1 MKHRKIIK
9 FFLILSAAS
18 ILSIGIL
25 TLLFFLFFPKDKI
38 SSMIVS
44 KARST
49 LNRHI
54 EVGKID
60 YSAGGIKI
68 HSVQIHET
76 DSRESK
82 VMISIKSVSVR
93 FSLLSL
99 LKEDFQ
105 LKKIYFNEADI
116 NIRYDNGKYNLK
128 SLIDDMKQNSSGESA
143 SKPDIKFSNCRVNLL
158 STENEYIPA
167 CGTYLFGGDISFDS
181 EIVEAD
187 NFSVKL
193 PETRGNIE
201 TEFIVT
207 KENDKSVISGN
218 LNIQKL
224 RLDWLYKIKDITGL
238 PFVEANG
245 KLSAFVLKDGI
256 IEGKAEA
263 KSQMSK
269 GGFLEADGKLKI
281 IFSEKNITIEDAE
294 ASLNHSKAKVTYL
307 NIITTGPQINFTA
320 PSADLTLPD
329 IFPYLDFIPSG
340 IDGHYKGA
348 VSYRAHKL
356 NLEGDLSNGSF
367 LKTKN
372 LITGVNA
379 KISVKNNIFSHENI
393 SFSFR
398 NKPASISIASLDES
412 LENFAA
418 NISIPDAEADD
429 FSILGE
435 ALSQSKSSPSKTT
448 VKGTLSLGQIKFKKG
463 VAERVT
469 LKFSKSGNALSVPS
483 VSFSLFDALFAG
495 EFYISD
501 LSGKGNGNFKM
512 RFSNLK
518 IQKLSELD
526 DNFSDRAFG
535 IAEGKAEGNFS
546 LSATKI
552 SDELNYHSEFN
563 ITNGKITN
571 TGLQNNL
578 GFLLDPLKHKLRDIE
593 FNRIYGSFDAYGPKY
608 SIRQIAFTS
617 RDIKLS
623 VAGDVNKD
631 KSGNINIKL
640 EFNNDFIADIPNIAY
655 INLSKY
661 KSGKWY
667 LIPIRAK
674 GSDITKKDNYN
685 IVD

>member
-54 EVGKID
+54 EAGKID

-68 HSVQIHET
+68 HSVKIHET
-76 DSRESK
+76 DSAESE
-82 VMISIKSVSVR
+82 VMVSIKSVSVR

-99 LKEDFQ
+99 LTDDFQ

-116 NIRYDNGKYNLK
+116 NIRYDNGKYNIK
-128 SLIDDMKQNSSGESA
+128 SLIDNMKQNSSGESA
-143 SKPDIKFSNCRVNLL
+143 SKPDIKFSDCRLNLI
-158 STENEYIPA
+158 STEKEYIPA
-167 CGTYLFGGDISFDS
+167 CGIYQFGCDLSFDG
-181 EIVEAD
+181 EIIEAD
-187 NFSVKL
+187 NFSVTL
-193 PETRGNIE
+193 PESRGNIE
-201 TEFIVT
+201 TEFIIT

-245 KLSAFVLKDGI
+245 KLSAFVLKDGT

-269 GGFLEADGKLKI
+269 GGFLEAEGRLKI
-281 IFSEKNITIEDAE
+281 NFSEKNITVDNGE
-294 ASLNHSKAKVTYL
+294 AVLNQSKAKVSYL
-307 NIITTGPQINFTA
+307 NIITNGPQINFTA

-329 IFPYLDFIPSG
+329 LFPYLDFIPSG
-340 IDGHYKGA
+340 IDGHYKGS

-356 NLEGDLSNGSF
+356 SIEGELSNGSF

-372 LITGVNA
+372 LITGVNS

-393 SFSFR
+393 PFTFR
-398 NKPASISIASLDES
+398 NKPATISIASLDES
-412 LENFAA
+412 LENIAA
-418 NISIPDAEADD
+418 NINISDAETDD
-429 FSILGE
+429 FALLGE
-435 ALSQSKSSPSKTT
+435 SLGQNNSTQSKTT
-448 VKGTLSLGQIKFKKG
+448 VKGTLSLGQMKFKKG
-463 VAERVT
+463 VAEKVT
-469 LKFSKSGNALSVPS
+469 LKFSKSGNTLSVPS
-483 VSFSLFDALFAG
+483 ASFSLFDALFAG

-526 DNFSDRAFG
+526 ENFSDRAFG

-546 LSATKI
+546 LSAKNI
-552 SDELNYHSEFN
+552 SDELNYHSEFS

-593 FNRIYGSFDAYGPKY
+593 FNRIYGSFDAYGPRY
-608 SIRQIAFTS
+608 IIRQIAFTS

-661 KSGKWY
+661 KTGKWY

>member
-1 MKHRKIIK
+1 
-9 FFLILSAAS
+9 
-18 ILSIGIL
+18 
-25 TLLFFLFFPKDKI
+25 
-38 SSMIVS
+38 MIVS
-44 KARST
+44 KARTT

-54 EVGKID
+54 EAGKID

-68 HSVQIHET
+68 HSVKIHET

-105 LKKIYFNEADI
+105 LKKIYFNEADL

-167 CGTYLFGGDISFDS
+167 CGTYLFGGDISFDG

-269 GGFLEADGKLKI
+269 GGFLEAEGRLKI
-281 IFSEKNITIEDAE
+281 NFSEKNITVDNGE
-294 ASLNHSKAKVTYL
+294 AVLNQSKAKVSYL

-329 IFPYLDFIPSG
+329 IFQYLDFIPSG

-356 NLEGDLSNGSF
+356 SIEGELSNGSF
-367 LKTKN
+367 LKSKN
-372 LITGVNA
+372 LITGVNS
-379 KISVKNNIFSHENI
+379 KISVKNNIFAHENI
-393 SFSFR
+393 PFTFR
-398 NKPASISIASLDES
+398 NKTAAISIASLDES
-412 LENFAA
+412 LENIAA
-418 NISIPDAEADD
+418 NISISDAETDD
-429 FSILGE
+429 FALLGDS
-435 ALSQSKSSPSKTT
+435 LGQNKSSQSKTT
-448 VKGTLSLGQIKFKKG
+448 IKGTLSLGRMKFKKG
-463 VAERVT
+463 VAEKVT

-483 VSFSLFDALFAG
+483 ASFSLFDALFAG

-526 DNFSDRAFG
+526 ENFSDRAFG
-535 IAEGKAEGNFS
+535 IAEGKAEGYFS
-546 LSATKI
+546 LSAKNI
-552 SDELNYHSEFN
+552 SDELNYHSEFS

-593 FNRIYGSFDAYGPKY
+593 FNRIYGSFDANGPKY
-608 SIRQIAFTS
+608 TIRQIAFTS

>member
-38 SSMIVS
+38 SSVIVS

-54 EVGKID
+54 EAGKID

-68 HSVQIHET
+68 HSVKIHET
-76 DSRESK
+76 DSAESE

-99 LKEDFQ
+99 LKDDFQ
-105 LKKIYFNEADI
+105 LKKIYFNDAEI

-128 SLIDDMKQNSSGESA
+128 SLIDDMKQNNSGDGA
-143 SKPDIKFSNCRVNLL
+143 SKPDIKFSNCMVNLI
-158 STENEYIPA
+158 STENEYNPA
-167 CGTYLFGGDISFDS
+167 RGSYIFGGDLSFDG
-181 EIVEAD
+181 EIIEAD
-187 NFSVKL
+187 NFSVTL
-193 PETRGNIE
+193 PESRGNIE

-207 KENDKSVISGN
+207 KENDKTVISGN
-218 LNIQKL
+218 LNILKL
-224 RLDWLYKIKDITGL
+224 RLDWLYQIKNITGL

-281 IFSEKNITIEDAE
+281 IFSEKNITVEDAE

-320 PSADLTLPD
+320 ASSDLMLQD
-329 IFPYLDFIPSG
+329 IFPYLNFIPSG

-348 VSYRAHKL
+348 ASYRAHKL

-372 LITGVNA
+372 LITGVNT

-393 SFSFR
+393 SFTFR

-418 NISIPDAEADD
+418 NISIPDAETDD

-435 ALSQSKSSPSKTT
+435 ALGQSKSSPSKTT

-463 VAERVT
+463 VAEKVN
-469 LKFSKSGNALSVPS
+469 LKFSKSGNTLSVPS
-483 VSFSLFDALFAG
+483 ISFNLFDALFAG

-552 SDELNYHSEFN
+552 SDELNYHSEFS

>member
-1 MKHRKIIK
+1 
-9 FFLILSAAS
+9 
-18 ILSIGIL
+18 
-25 TLLFFLFFPKDKI
+25 
-38 SSMIVS
+38 MIVS
-44 KARST
+44 KARTT

-54 EVGKID
+54 EAGKID

-68 HSVQIHET
+68 HSVKIHET
-76 DSRESK
+76 DSAESE

-99 LKEDFQ
+99 LKDDFQ
-105 LKKIYFNEADI
+105 LKKIYFNDAEI

-128 SLIDDMKQNSSGESA
+128 SLIDDMKQNNSGDGA
-143 SKPDIKFSNCRVNLL
+143 SKPDIKFSNCMVNLI
-158 STENEYIPA
+158 STENEYNPA
-167 CGTYLFGGDISFDS
+167 RGSYIFGGDLSFDGD
-181 EIVEAD
+181 IIEAD
-187 NFSVKL
+187 NFSVTL
-193 PETRGNIE
+193 PESRGNIE
-201 TEFIVT
+201 TDFIIT

-218 LNIQKL
+218 LNILKL
-224 RLDWLYKIKDITGL
+224 RLDWLYEIEDITGL
-238 PFVEANG
+238 PFIEANG

-340 IDGHYKGA
+340 IDGYYKGA

-372 LITGVNA
+372 LITGVNT

-393 SFSFR
+393 SFTFR

-418 NISIPDAEADD
+418 NISIPDAETDD

-435 ALSQSKSSPSKTT
+435 ALVQSKSSPSTTT
-448 VKGTLSLGQIKFKKG
+448 VKGTLSIGQIKFKKG

-469 LKFSKSGNALSVPS
+469 LKFSKSGNAFSVPS
-483 VSFSLFDALFAG
+483 ASFSLFDALFAG

-535 IAEGKAEGNFS
+535 IAEGKAEGHFS
-546 LSATKI
+546 LSAKKF
-552 SDELNYHSEFN
+552 SDELNYHSEFT

>member
-76 DSRESK
+76 DSRESE

-167 CGTYLFGGDISFDS
+167 CGTYLFGGDISFDG

-269 GGFLEADGKLKI
+269 GGFLEAEGRLKI
-281 IFSEKNITIEDAE
+281 NFSEKNITVDNGE
-294 ASLNHSKAKVTYL
+294 AVLNQSKAKVSYL

-329 IFPYLDFIPSG
+329 IFQYLDFIPSG

-356 NLEGDLSNGSF
+356 SIEGELSNGSF
-367 LKTKN
+367 LKSKN
-372 LITGVNA
+372 LITGVNS
-379 KISVKNNIFSHENI
+379 KISVKNNIFAHENI
-393 SFSFR
+393 PFTFR
-398 NKPASISIASLDES
+398 NKTAAISIASLDES
-412 LENFAA
+412 LENIAA
-418 NISIPDAEADD
+418 NISISDAETDD
-429 FSILGE
+429 FALLGDS
-435 ALSQSKSSPSKTT
+435 LGQNKSSQSKTT
-448 VKGTLSLGQIKFKKG
+448 IKGTLSLGRMKFKKG
-463 VAERVT
+463 VAEKVT

-483 VSFSLFDALFAG
+483 ASFSLFDALFAG

-526 DNFSDRAFG
+526 ENFSDRAFG
-535 IAEGKAEGNFS
+535 IAEGKAEGYFS
-546 LSATKI
+546 LSAKNI
-552 SDELNYHSEFN
+552 SDELNYHSEFS

-593 FNRIYGSFDAYGPKY
+593 FNRIYGSFDANGPKY
-608 SIRQIAFTS
+608 TIRQIAFTS